1 MKSILKKLTLLA
13 ATAICLGTTPSAKAD
28 ILDTD
33 VIYEG
38 QTVTYTVRLYA
49 GQCVSYGVRTD
60 NDGWDVD
67 LFAADYSGDCLDSD
81 TLDDACPVVAFVAP
95 YSGAF
100 KITVLMVDTTPGVPA
115 AFQLISL

>member
-1 MKSILKKLTLLA
+1 MKSILKKLALFA
-13 ATAICLGTTPSAKAD
+13 AASICLGTTPSAKAD

-49 GQCVSYGVRTD
+49 GQYVSYGVRAD
-60 NDGWDVD
+60 YDGWDVD
-67 LFAADYSGDCLDSD
+67 LVATTCNGVCLDSD
-81 TLDDACPVVAFVAP
+81 FLDDACPVVTFVAP
-95 YSGAF
+95 YTGAY
-100 KITVLMVDTTPGVPA
+100 KITVVMEDATPGVPA